1 MLQKPT
7 GCQLRPLT
15 ARLLFQA
22 RKYLCSWWEWQKQ
35 ELHLSNVPITTVNP
49 TLHTRQR
56 RKQTKLPTRGPSHEE
71 VDYRTCH
78 SKHLFILSAKKR
90 PGAAV
95 SLENKV
101 FIKKLDIEHPYSLCE
116 KGPSHFP
123 LAQDDSYGK
132 IRMLKDGGISLT
144 ENEVMIYNN

>member
-1 MLQKPT
+1 MRVTETRATPEQ
-7 GCQLRPLT
+7 
-15 ARLLFQA
+15 
-22 RKYLCSWWEWQKQ
+22 CSHHSCKS
-35 ELHLSNVPITTVNP
+35 HPP
-49 TLHTRQR
+49 HPPK

-78 SKHLFILSAKKR
+78 SEHLFILSSKKR

>member
-1 MLQKPT
+1 M
-7 GCQLRPLT
+7 
-15 ARLLFQA
+15 
-22 RKYLCSWWEWQKQ
+22 
-35 ELHLSNVPITTVNP
+35 VNP
-49 TLHTRQR
+49 TLCIPWRS
-56 RKQTKLPTRGPSHEE
+56 KPTRLSTHGPSHEE

-78 SKHLFILSAKKR
+78 SEHLFILPSKKR
-90 PGAAV
+90 PDAAV

-116 KGPSHFP
+116 KGLSHFP

-132 IRMLKDGGISLT
+132 IRMLKDGGVSLT